1 MIHSPLAKGTLY
13 WDVSLTRGHYTT
25 MAATEPIRDKEDL
38 RAIANYFLEK
48 GQLRNYTMIVVGV
61 STALRIGDLL
71 SLKWSDVY
79 DEKHQAFRTRIS
91 IREEKT
97 GKTKIIALNSQV
109 LDALRRFFP
118 YRHGE
123 FLFYSRKGKTRP
135 ISRTQ
140 AWRIIHEAV
149 EEVGV
154 DGKISCHSLRKTW
167 GYHAWTSHEISP
179 VVIMHVYNHSSYEI
193 TRRYLGVVQD
203 DLDRAY
209 LKMKLF

>member
-1 MIHSPLAKGTLY
+1 MRKIVKSYLDLLIHPLGVIYRSNDHSPLGKGTLY

-118 YRHGE
+118 TGMVS
-123 FLFYSRKGKTRP
+123 FSSIVGKAKPDRSAGPRP
-135 ISRTQ
+135 GGLS
-140 AWRIIHEAV
+140 
-149 EEVGV
+149 
-154 DGKISCHSLRKTW
+154 
-167 GYHAWTSHEISP
+167 
-179 VVIMHVYNHSSYEI
+179 
-193 TRRYLGVVQD
+193 TRRWRKWEWTVKSL
-203 DLDRAY
+203 ATA
-209 LKMKLF
+209 